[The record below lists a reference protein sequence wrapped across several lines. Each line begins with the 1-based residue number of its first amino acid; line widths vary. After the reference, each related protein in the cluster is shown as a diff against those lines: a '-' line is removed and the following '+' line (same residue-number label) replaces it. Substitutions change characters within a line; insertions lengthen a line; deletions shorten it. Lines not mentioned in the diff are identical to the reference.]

1 MLVCPSLKLNKP
13 LMKQHHLYPVA
24 KPLVLSLAIATMLAG
39 CGGSSSDPDLAVDT
53 NADSC
58 SVLSSSGS
66 AVVVGSGVAGDPSAP
81 EASSGYRLGYK
92 AKYASKYMVVANTPL
107 ATKAGCDVLK
117 AGGTAVDAAIAVQ
130 AVLGLVEPQSST
142 IAGSAFMLYYD
153 AATKK
158 VRAYDGRETAPAA
171 ANGFYLARQ
180 NQDDANSP
188 APVPSA
194 RRSGRSIGV
203 PGVMRMLEMAHKDHG
218 YIPWGGLFGE
228 GVKLA
233 NNGFTIPS
241 RLGDAIASN
250 ASSLALDANAK
261 ATYFKADGTARK
273 AGETMTN
280 TAYATTLKTLA
291 EQGPSAMYTGQ
302 LAQDIIA
309 KARQAVGDDAA
320 KTPIT
325 PSLMTMADLA
335 NYKAKEREPVCTTY
349 RSSYYVC
356 SMSPPSSGGIA
367 ITQALGILENFNL
380 SAYGPTNPTNEGGIP
395 SVMGV
400 HLVSEASRLAYADRD
415 MYVADTD
422 FVPLPGKGVS
432 SMLDKTYLKS
442 RAALISADKSM
453 GIATAGTFGT
463 TASFAPDKTVEY
475 GTTHFSI
482 VDAYGNA
489 VSMTTTVESSMGS
502 FHMVGGFLLT
512 NQLTDFSAAPTDA
525 QGVAVANR
533 VEPGKRPRSTMAPTM
548 VFKGTDASSF
558 LMATGS
564 PGGGNIIQYV
574 LKTVVG
580 ALDWGLDAQQATS
593 LNNFGATN
601 SRTTNLD
608 GANTTQDLTALVDG
622 LKAKG
627 HTVSTS
633 AQSSGTSTIMR
644 AQKNGASVLEGGV
657 DPRREGLV
665 LGNGAL

>member
-1 MLVCPSLKLNKP
+1 MLTNPPLPSDTTA
-13 LMKQHHLYPVA
+13 MKQRTLVLRGT
-24 KPLVLSLAIATMLAG
+24 PLALSLAIATLLAG
-39 CGGSSSDPDLAVDT
+39 CGGSGSSLIVDT
-53 NADSC
+53 SSDSC
-58 SVLSSSGS
+58 SVLSSNGS

-81 EASSGYRLGYK
+81 EPSSGYRLGYK
-92 AKYASKYMVVANTPL
+92 AKQASKYMVVANTPL

-153 AATKK
+153 AASKK

-171 ANGFYLARQ
+171 ATGYYLTRQ

-203 PGVMRMLEMAHKDHG
+203 PGVLRMLELAHKDHG
-218 YIPWGGLFGE
+218 NMPWGALFGE
-228 GVKLA
+228 GIKLA
-233 NNGFTIPS
+233 NGGFRIPS
-241 RLGDAIASN
+241 RLGDAISGN
-250 ASSLALDANAK
+250 ASSLALDANAV
-261 ATYFKADGTARK
+261 ATYFKADGTPRK

-280 TAYATTLKTLA
+280 VAYAKTLATLA

-302 LAQDIIA
+302 LAQDIVA
-309 KARQAVGDDAA
+309 KARQSVGDDAA
-320 KTPIT
+320 KTPMT
-325 PSLMTMADLA
+325 PSLIGLADLA
-335 NYKAKEREPVCTTY
+335 SYKAKEREPVCTTY

-380 SAYGPTNPTNEGGIP
+380 SPYGPTNPTNEGGVP

-400 HLVSEASRLAYADRD
+400 HLVSEAERLAYADRD

-422 FVPLPGKGVS
+422 FIPLPGKGVS
-432 SMLDKTYLKS
+432 SMLDKAYLKS
-442 RAALISADKSM
+442 RAALISPDKSM
-453 GIATAGTFGT
+453 GIATAGTFST
-463 TASFAPDKTVEY
+463 TASYAADKTVEY

-512 NQLTDFSAAPTDA
+512 NQLTDFSATPTDA
-525 QGVAVANR
+525 QGMPVANR
-533 VEPGKRPRSTMAPTM
+533 VEAGKRPRSTMAPTM
-548 VFKGTDASSF
+548 VFKGTDASNF

-601 SRTTNLD
+601 SRTTNVD
-608 GANTTQDLTALVDG
+608 GSNTTQDLTTLVDG

-627 HTVSTS
+627 HTVSTA
-633 AQSSGTSTIMR
+633 AQSSGTSTIVR
-644 AQKNGASVLEGGV
+644 TQKNGAPVLEGGV